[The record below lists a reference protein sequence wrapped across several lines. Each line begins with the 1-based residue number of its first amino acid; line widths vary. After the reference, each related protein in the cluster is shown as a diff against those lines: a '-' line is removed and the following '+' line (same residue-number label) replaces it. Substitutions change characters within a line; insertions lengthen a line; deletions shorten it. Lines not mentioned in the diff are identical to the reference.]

1 MAKKQ
6 FAVRTLF
13 LARFFEPGAEMAD
26 QRRQPPTDPKTLVA
40 ALKRVEIADQ
50 TLERELNAFAEK
62 GFDLVAAIQH
72 PRTETYKSD
81 LLITTIFARDVQE

>member
-1 MAKKQ
+1 MTKKK

-26 QRRQPPTDPKTLVA
+26 QRRQPVPDTKTLVA

-72 PRTETYKSD
+72 PRPDAYKND
-81 LLITTIFARDVQE
+81 LLITTIFSRDVQE